1 MKQLLPILMVL
12 LFVAGPALAANIFD
26 KPYSWIDNRTQ
37 ELADP
42 RGDCYSDGGCPSA
55 TYCLDAYT
63 VAEHTFIIVD
73 NTTYNITENTFCN
86 TGCSNTLHGCRWDN
100 FTAAIIILLFIAFTG
115 ALIYYSPMF
124 GPLGYLIQAI
134 ILIGGLAMVTLLD
147 VFASSTW
154 IFVAYTLGAAV
165 FIMWR
170 NFFQKDEESESGDE
184 SA

>member
-1 MKQLLPILMVL
+1 
-12 LFVAGPALAANIFD
+12 
-26 KPYSWIDNRTQ
+26 
-37 ELADP
+37 
-42 RGDCYSDGGCPSA
+42 
-55 TYCLDAYT
+55 
-63 VAEHTFIIVD
+63 
-73 NTTYNITENTFCN
+73 
-86 TGCSNTLHGCRWDN
+86 
-100 FTAAIIILLFIAFTG
+100 
-115 ALIYYSPMF
+115 MF

-170 NFFQKDEESESGDE
+170 NFFQKDEESESGDD